1 MGLGRRLVL
10 DRARTALAWAEHPPK
25 HHMGTHYT
33 NLSSAPR
40 WFKKTLFPI
49 LKTSRTTRFTV
60 FFFLLVSAVAA
71 SIWGGSYAPLL
82 LLSIIFLGISI
93 AELLSVVFTDL
104 YGKPCDASHKGK
116 PWVIEEGTSEQ
127 VEIVHHQALASPV
140 STGLPKTHQSPKE
153 AYSKVP
159 EHDGGD
165 GRLGPHYMDFGSAPR
180 WFKKTLFPIL
190 EPPGA
195 IMFAVF
201 TFFSAVL
208 LHAAAILLFFFI
220 AGIMLLVSMVY
231 GKPCDVSHKGKPW
244 VIEYYKGGG
253 LGGGGWCC

>member
-1 MGLGRRLVL
+1 MG
-10 DRARTALAWAEHPPK
+10 AY
-25 HHMGTHYT
+25 YT

-60 FFFLLVSAVAA
+60 FFFLLVFAVAA
-71 SIWGGSYAPLL
+71 SVWGGSYGPLL
-82 LLSIIFLGISI
+82 LLSITFLGIGI
-93 AELLSVVFTDL
+93 AEPLSVVLRIYMGNHAT
-104 YGKPCDASHKGK
+104 SHKGK

-165 GRLGPHYMDFGSAPR
+165 GGLGTHYTDFSSAPR
-180 WFKKTLFPIL
+180 WFKTLLPIR
-190 EPPGA
+190 PV
-195 IMFAVF
+195 IR
-201 TFFSAVL
+201 
-208 LHAAAILLFFFI
+208 IFFFFFLI
-220 AGIMLLVSMVY
+220 LVWSSGGWLLGIGMMIIYSIFTSLFKSLY
-231 GKPCDVSHKGKPW
+231 GEPCDASHKGKPW
-244 VIEYYKGGG
+244 VIEHYKGGG
-253 LGGGGWCC
+253 GGGFAGGDGGGCGGGGCGGD